1 MLAERLSMSG
11 QTISEKIF
19 SKAVGRAVKAD
30 EFAFANVDRAMINDI
45 TGLLAIESFRQIV
58 SDCGNGVWDPKKI
71 AIIFD
76 HQAPADSLG
85 AANNHVLLRRFAKEQ
100 GIVNYDVG
108 DGVCHQ
114 VMPEKGHV
122 IPGELIVGADSHT
135 CTYGALGTFA
145 TGVGSTDMAS
155 VFATGRL
162 WFRIPGTIRF
172 EISGK
177 LQDRICAKDV
187 ILRLI
192 GDVGASGAIY
202 QACEYVGT
210 TMRNMGISDR
220 MTMCNMAVEMGATTG
235 IVEPDAKT
243 EAYIRERIPSF
254 ILNEPLG
261 SDEDATYEL
270 REYDVSDLGPQVAC
284 PHGVDN
290 VKSVSDV
297 EGIKV
302 DQVFI
307 GSCTNGRFED
317 MRIAANILGDHSI
330 AEGTRLL
337 IIPASREEYI
347 KTLKAGYIEQF
358 IDAGAIVE
366 APCCGPCMGGL
377 FGILGD
383 GERCISTSNRNFR
396 GRMGSASAEIYLG
409 SPATAIASAIKGKI
423 TDPRSI

>member
-1 MLAERLSMSG
+1 MSG

-19 SKAVGRAVKAD
+19 SKATGRVTKAG
-30 EFAFANVDRAMINDI
+30 EFAFANVDRAMVNDI
-45 TGLLAIESFRQIV
+45 TGLLAIESFRQIM
-58 SDCGNGVWDPKKI
+58 SDCENSVWDPKRI
-71 AIIFD
+71 TIIFD
-76 HQAPADSLG
+76 HQAPADSVE
-85 AANNHVLLRRFAKEQ
+85 AANNHALLRQFAREQ

-122 IPGELIVGADSHT
+122 IPEELIVGADSHT

-162 WFRIPGTIRF
+162 WFRIPRTIRF

-177 LQDRICAKDV
+177 LQDRTCAKDL

-202 QACEYVGT
+202 QACEYVGS
-210 TMRNMGISDR
+210 TMTNMSIPGR

-235 IVEPDAKT
+235 IVEPDTKT
-243 EAYIRERIPSF
+243 EAYVRERIPCF
-254 ILNEPLG
+254 ALKEPLK

-270 REYDVSDLGPQVAC
+270 REYDVSDLEPQVAC
-284 PHGVDN
+284 PHDVDN
-290 VKSVSDV
+290 VKSVRDV

-317 MRIAANILGDHSI
+317 MQIAANILGDRSI

-347 KTLKAGYIEQF
+347 KSLKAGYIKQF
-358 IDAGAIVE
+358 TDAGAIVE

-383 GERCISTSNRNFR
+383 GERCLSTSNRNFR
-396 GRMGSASAEIYLG
+396 GRMGTASAEIYLS
-409 SPATAIASAIKGKI
+409 SPATAIASAVKGRI
-423 TDPRSI
+423 TDPRSV

>member
-1 MLAERLSMSG
+1 MSG

-19 SKAVGRAVKAD
+19 SKAVGRVVKSG
-30 EFAFANVDRAMINDI
+30 EFAFANADRAMVNDI
-45 TGLLAIESFRQIV
+45 TGLLAVESFRQIV
-58 SDCGNGVWDPKKI
+58 SDCENDVWDPKRI

-76 HQAPADSLG
+76 HQSPADSLD
-85 AANNHVLLRRFAKEQ
+85 AANNHALLRQFAKEQ

-108 DGVCHQ
+108 DGICHQ

-177 LQDRICAKDV
+177 LQDLTCAKDM

-192 GDVGASGAIY
+192 GDVGASGATY
-202 QACEYVGT
+202 KACEYVGS
-210 TMRNMGISDR
+210 TMTNMSISGR
-220 MTMCNMAVEMGATTG
+220 MTMCNMAIEMGATTG
-235 IVEPDAKT
+235 IVGPDEKT
-243 EAYIRERIPSF
+243 EAYVRERIPGF
-254 ILNEPLG
+254 VLKEHLK

-270 REYDVSDLGPQVAC
+270 REYNVSDLEPQVAC

-290 VKSVSDV
+290 VKSVRDV
-297 EGIKV
+297 EGINV

-317 MRIAANILGDHSI
+317 MQIAASLLGDRPI

-347 KTLKAGYIEQF
+347 KSLKAGYIEQF
-358 IDAGAIVE
+358 IDAGAVVE
-366 APCCGPCMGGL
+366 SPCCGPCMGGL

-383 GERCISTSNRNFR
+383 GERCVSTSNRNFR
-396 GRMGSASAEIYLG
+396 GRMGSSNAEIYLA
-409 SPATAIASAIKGKI
+409 SPATAIASAIEGKI
-423 TDPRSI
+423 TDPRYI

>member
-1 MLAERLSMSG
+1 MSG

-19 SKAVGRAVKAD
+19 SRAVGGAVKAG
-30 EFAFANVDRAMINDI
+30 EFAFANVDRAMVNDI
-45 TGLLAIESFRQIV
+45 TGLLAVESFRQIV
-58 SDCGNGVWDPKKI
+58 SDSKNGVWDPRRI

-76 HQAPADSLG
+76 HQAPADSLD
-85 AANNHVLLRRFAKEQ
+85 AANNHALLRRFAKEQ

-108 DGVCHQ
+108 DGICHQ

-122 IPGELIVGADSHT
+122 MPGELIVGADSHT

-162 WFRIPGTIRF
+162 WFRIPETIIF
-172 EISGK
+172 DISGK
-177 LQDRICAKDV
+177 LQDLTFAKDL

-192 GDVGASGAIY
+192 GDVGASGATY
-202 QACEYVGT
+202 KACEYAGP
-210 TMRNMGISDR
+210 TMKKMSISGR
-220 MTMCNMAVEMGATTG
+220 MTMCNMAIEMGATTG
-235 IVEPDAKT
+235 IVEPDEKT
-243 EAYIRERIPSF
+243 EAYVRERIPGF
-254 ILNEPLG
+254 VLKEHLK

-270 REYDVSDLGPQVAC
+270 REYNVSDLGPQVAC

-290 VKSVSDV
+290 VKSVRDV
-297 EGIKV
+297 EGINV

-317 MRIAANILGDHSI
+317 MQIAASILGDRPI

-347 KTLKAGYIEQF
+347 KSLKAGYIEQF
-358 IDAGAIVE
+358 IDAGAVVE
-366 APCCGPCMGGL
+366 APCCGPCMGG
-377 FGILGD
+377 
-383 GERCISTSNRNFR
+383 
-396 GRMGSASAEIYLG
+396 
-409 SPATAIASAIKGKI
+409 
-423 TDPRSI
+423 